1 MPGPFSA
8 ILRGVNRNPDEPLT
22 TVLVRGDRAYQLPI
36 LNTSHRFLILPP
48 VNAQKVQHP
57 EVYPPNCHV
66 LNMPVVFQPDMRIDL
81 IVSFG
86 RTIDWQPLAR
96 FAQRSNCPMVCLDR
110 EPPPTLVSPPQVT
123 ERQLAALR
131 AMGGER
137 NVFGSRAAA
146 KAWGF
151 DGRQDDVTVI
161 YSPVDT
167 DLFSG
172 WEGGDGKV
180 LTVVD
185 GYIHRPE
192 AGFDVWREVTRGL
205 PVNPVGDSPG
215 FSEVAKSGQQLAA
228 LYGSASVFLN
238 TEQCRTTPVA
248 LMRAMA
254 VGCPIVTRLS
264 PIVEELIESG
274 VNGYVTDEPAEMRRR
289 LEELLADQDRA
300 RALGQAARRSAVR
313 LFSEESFATKWT
325 EVFRDTVDRPAC
337 TWTERY
343 VESLAK

>member
-22 TVLVRGDRAYQLPI
+22 IALVRGDRAYQLPI
-36 LNTSHRFLILPP
+36 LKTGHRFLILPP
-48 VNAQKVQHP
+48 VNTQKVQNP

-86 RTIDWQPLAR
+86 RTLDWQPLAQ

-110 EPPPTLVSPPQVT
+110 EPLPPQVT

-146 KAWGF
+146 RAWGF
-151 DGRQDDVTVI
+151 DGDRDDVTVI
-161 YSPVDT
+161 HSPVNT

-185 GYIHRPE
+185 GYTHRPE
-192 AGFDVWREVTRGL
+192 AGFDLWREVTRGL
-205 PVNPVGDSPG
+205 GVNPMGDSPG
-215 FSEVAKSGQQLAA
+215 FSEAAKSGQQLAA
-228 LYGSASVFLN
+228 LYRSASVFLN

-254 VGCPIVTRLS
+254 VGCPIVSRRS
-264 PIVEELIESG
+264 PIVEELIDSG
-274 VNGYVTDEPAEMRRR
+274 ANGYVAAEPAEMRKH
-289 LEELLADQDRA
+289 LEELLTDQDQA

-313 LFSEESFATKWT
+313 LFSEQSFATKWT
-325 EVFRDTVDRPAC
+325 EVFGDTVDRPAC
-337 TWTERY
+337 TWMERY

>member
-22 TVLVRGDRAYQLPI
+22 IALVRGDTNYQLPI
-36 LNTSHRFLILPP
+36 LRMDHRFLILPP
-48 VNAQKVQHP
+48 VNAQKVQNP

-66 LNMPVVFQPDMRIDL
+66 LNTPVMFQPDMRIDL

-86 RTIDWQPLAR
+86 RTIDWQPLAQ
-96 FAQRSNCPMVCLDR
+96 FAQRSNCPMVCVDR
-110 EPPPTLVSPPQVT
+110 EPPPQVT

-131 AMGGER
+131 ATGGDR

-146 KAWGF
+146 RAWGF
-151 DGRQDDVTVI
+151 DGNRDDVTVI

-167 DLFSG
+167 DLFSN

-185 GYIHRPE
+185 GYTHRPE

-215 FSEVAKSGQQLAA
+215 FSEAAKSGQQLAA
-228 LYGSASVFLN
+228 FYRSASVFLN
-238 TEQCRTTPVA
+238 TEECRTTPVA

-254 VGCPIVTRLS
+254 VGCPIVSRRS
-264 PIVEELIESG
+264 PIVEELVESG
-274 VNGYVTDEPAEMRRR
+274 VNGYVADDPAEMRRH
-289 LEELLADQDRA
+289 LEELLAGQDQA
-300 RALGQAARRSAVR
+300 RALGEAARRSTVK
-313 LFSEESFATKWT
+313 LFSERSFATKWT
-325 EVFRDTVDRPAC
+325 KVFRDTVDCPAC
-337 TWTERY
+337 TWMERY
-343 VESLAK
+343 AESLAK

>member
-8 ILRGVNRNPDEPLT
+8 ILRGVNRNPDESLT
-22 TVLVRGDRAYQLPI
+22 IALVRGDTSYQLPI
-36 LNTSHRFLILPP
+36 LKTGHRFLILPP
-48 VNAQKVQHP
+48 VNAQKIQNP
-57 EVYPPNCHV
+57 EIYPPNCHV
-66 LNMPVVFQPDMRIDL
+66 LNMPVMFQPDMRIDL

-86 RTIDWQPLAR
+86 RTIDWQPLAQ

-137 NVFGSRAAA
+137 NVFGSHTAAR
-146 KAWGF
+146 AWGF
-151 DGRQDDVTVI
+151 DGDRDDVTVI
-161 YSPVDT
+161 HSPVDT

-185 GYIHRPE
+185 GYTHRPE

-205 PVNPVGDSPG
+205 GVNPVGDSPG
-215 FSEVAKSGQQLAA
+215 FSEAAKSGQQLAGF
-228 LYGSASVFLN
+228 YQRASTFLN
-238 TEQCRTTPVA
+238 TEECRTTPVA

-254 VGCPIVTRLS
+254 VGCPIVTRGS
-264 PIVEELIESG
+264 PIVEELIENG
-274 VNGYVTDEPAEMRRR
+274 VNGYVTNDPAEMRSH
-289 LEELLADQDRA
+289 LEALLADQARA
-300 RALGQAARRSAVR
+300 RSLGEAARQSAVR
-313 LFSEESFATKWT
+313 LFSEQSFATKWT

-337 TWTERY
+337 TWMERY

>member
-22 TVLVRGDRAYQLPI
+22 IALVRSDTSYQLPI
-36 LNTSHRFLILPP
+36 FKTNHRFLILPP
-48 VNAQKVQHP
+48 VNAQKVQNP
-57 EVYPPNCHV
+57 EAYPPNCHT

-86 RTIDWQPLAR
+86 RTIDWQPLAQ

-110 EPPPTLVSPPQVT
+110 EPPPPQVT
-123 ERQLAALR
+123 KRQLAALR

-146 KAWGF
+146 TAWGF
-151 DGRQDDVTVI
+151 DGDRDDVTVV
-161 YSPVDT
+161 YAPVDT

-185 GYIHRPE
+185 GYTHRPE
-192 AGFDVWREVTRGL
+192 AGFDLWREVTRGL

-215 FSEVAKSGQQLAA
+215 FSEAAKSGQQLAA
-228 LYGSASVFLN
+228 LYRSASVFLN

-254 VGCPIVTRLS
+254 VGCPIVSRRS
-264 PIVEELIESG
+264 PIVEELIEAG
-274 VNGYVTDEPAEMRRR
+274 VNGYVADEPAEMRRR
-289 LEELLADQDRA
+289 LEELLADQDWVRS
-300 RALGQAARRSAVR
+300 LGEAARRSAVR
-313 LFSEESFATKWT
+313 LFSERSFATKWT

-337 TWTERY
+337 TWMERY